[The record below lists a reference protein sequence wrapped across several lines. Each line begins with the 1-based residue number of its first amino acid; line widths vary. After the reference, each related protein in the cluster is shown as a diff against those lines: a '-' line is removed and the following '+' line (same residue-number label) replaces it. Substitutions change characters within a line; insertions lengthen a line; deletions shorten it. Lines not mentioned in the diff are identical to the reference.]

1 LLKEYYQ
8 DIFVKMKAE
17 EQIIIEASQKAHQQ
31 LLEAL
36 IQINNL
42 FEALKQ
48 YKLPDA
54 AKASEEATT
63 GVRRLSVRGHGSWP
77 LQIRWVD
84 S

>member
-1 LLKEYYQ
+1 
-8 DIFVKMKAE
+8 MKAE

-36 IQINNL
+36 MQINNL

-54 AKASEEATT
+54 AKAGDEATT
-63 GVRRLSVRGHGSWP
+63 GVRRLPRGHIFDGSTHECPTTLSW
-77 LQIRWVD
+77 D
-84 S
+84 G